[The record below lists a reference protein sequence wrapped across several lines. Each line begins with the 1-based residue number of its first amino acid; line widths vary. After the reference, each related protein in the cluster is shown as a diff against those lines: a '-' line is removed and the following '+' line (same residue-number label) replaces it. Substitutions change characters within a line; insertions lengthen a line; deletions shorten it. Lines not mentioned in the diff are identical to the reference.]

1 MVDGDSRVQIRQ
13 LSFVLFYVLINA
25 AGSCACVCVCMCV
38 CVKLAEHFLWL
49 HVFLARL
56 CGVVFR
62 SRGVLGKI
70 L

>member
-25 AGSCACVCVCMCV
+25 AGSCV